1 MTIENIDIPKLVF
14 DLNGE
19 IVVTASPTSSKHDFD
34 FFEGHW
40 KLRNKKLESRLNN
53 CTEWTEFEST
63 QAMYTVLNG
72 IGNVDNFRATF
83 DGEPFEGMT
92 VRLFNPKTRLW
103 RIYWADSNSG
113 TFDPPVVGSFDNKIA
128 YFFTKDV
135 FKGQNIVV
143 VFRWDARDEN
153 KPIWSQA
160 FSNDNG
166 ETWEWN
172 WFMYMTK
179 IEN

>member
-1 MTIENIDIPKLVF
+1 MTTENIDIPKLVF
-14 DLNGE
+14 DSNGE
-19 IVVTASPTSSKHDFD
+19 IVITASPNSSKHDFD
-34 FFEGHW
+34 FFQGHW
-40 KLRNKKLESRLNN
+40 HLRNKKLVSRLNN
-53 CTEWTEFEST
+53 CTEWTDFEST

-103 RIYWADSNSG
+103 SIYWADSNNG
-113 TFDPPVVGSFDNKIA
+113 AFDPPVVGSFDNKIA
-128 YFFTKDV
+128 HFFTKDV
-135 FKGQNIVV
+135 FNGQNIIV

-166 ETWEWN
+166 GTWEWN

-179 IEN
+179 VEN

>member
-1 MTIENIDIPKLVF
+1 MENIEIPKLVF
-14 DLNGE
+14 DSNGA
-19 IVVTASPTSSKHDFD
+19 IVVTASPNSSKHDFD
-34 FFEGHW
+34 FFQGHW
-40 KLRNKKLESRLNN
+40 QIRNKKLVSRLNN
-53 CTEWTEFEST
+53 CIEWTEFDSI
-63 QAMYTVLNG
+63 QDMQTVLQG
-72 IGNVDNFRATF
+72 IGNVDHFHATF

-103 RIYWADSNSG
+103 NIYWADSNVG
-113 TFDPPVVGSFDNKIA
+113 VFDPPVVGSFDNKIA

-135 FKGQNIVV
+135 FNGQNIVV
-143 VFRWDARDEN
+143 VFCWDARDEN
-153 KPIWSQA
+153 KPIWGQA

-179 IEN
+179 IKNE